1 MAICTGCSLLCEDI
15 EAALKDG
22 ALSHVKNLC
31 RKGHGH
37 FQAAFTER
45 TLPMIDGQQVSLDR
59 AIAKAAEILRNAK
72 SPLLYGWSNCTL
84 EAQATGIKLAE
95 KLGATIDDTSSFCQG
110 ILMERILSG
119 KIPSCTLD
127 DVRNFADTAIF
138 WGSDPSSSHPRH
150 LSRFSYY
157 PRGEKRQKSYEEE
170 RTCIVV
176 DVRRSATARLCSN
189 YYFRLE
195 PGGDAQFLEAILAV
209 LEGKIPKVGDKKKMI
224 ELSSLLKKTE
234 WGVIFPGLGMVYS
247 LKEKMEL
254 FEKLVAKLNEITA
267 FKVVPMV
274 GHYNM
279 RGFNELMREK
289 TGFINR
295 VSFKGN
301 AQGGAPAH
309 GPEHSVVAAAKTCDA
324 ALVIGS
330 DPLSS
335 LPFGTARALARL
347 PLIAI
352 DPRRSL
358 TTDAAKVVIPSTL
371 SGMEAGGTAVRMDGV
386 KIKFEPIIDTKLLS
400 DEQILSRIMEAI

>member
-119 KIPSCTLD
+119 KLPSCTLD